1 MLDELSALIARHAR
15 PDGRTPLD
23 GVLLSRVDRPGPPE
37 TTTSGTVFALI
48 ARGGKRLVLGDR
60 VFDYRAG
67 QYLVASVDLPVSGH
81 FTGPSLGFGLELRP
95 SVIAS
100 LLDEADPPGGRAPS
114 PGGPAPSGI
123 AVSDASGDLVDAVV
137 RMVRLIERPRDRAI
151 LAPMIEREILWRL
164 ITGDQAATVRE
175 MGLAGSSLT
184 RISKAVA
191 WIRAHYASS
200 FRVEDL
206 ARECG
211 MSVSAFHRGFQAVTA
226 VSPIQFQKRIRLQEA
241 RLRLASS
248 RDVAGAGFAVGY
260 ESASQFSRDY
270 RRQFGVPPSLDRV
283 R

>member
-23 GVLLSRVDRPGPPE
+23 GVLLARADGPGPPAAS
-37 TTTSGTVFALI
+37 TSGTVFALI

-60 VFDYRAG
+60 VYDYGAG
-67 QYLVASVDLPVSGH
+67 QYLVASVDLPVTGH
-81 FTGPSLGFGLELRP
+81 YTAPSLGFALELRP
-95 SVIAS
+95 SAIAS
-100 LLDEADPPGGRAPS
+100 LLVEGDL

-123 AVSDASGDLVDAVV
+123 AVSDASDDLLDAVV
-137 RMVRLIERPRDRAI
+137 RMVRLIERPYDRAV

-175 MGLAGSSLT
+175 MGLADSALSRVG
-184 RISKAVA
+184 RAVG
-191 WIRAHYASS
+191 WIRAHYAEP

-206 ARECG
+206 ARDCG

-241 RLRLASS
+241 RLRLATTGPG
-248 RDVAGAGFAVGY
+248 DVAQAAFAVGY
-260 ESASQFSRDY
+260 ESASQFSREY
-270 RRQFGVPPSLDRV
+270 RRLFGVPPSRDLNPV
-283 R
+283 G

>member
-1 MLDELSALIARHAR
+1 MHDELTALIARHAR
-15 PDGRTPLD
+15 PDGRTPID
-23 GVLLSRVDRPGPPE
+23 GVLLSKVDRPGPPE
-37 TTTSGTVFALI
+37 TSTSGTVFALI
-48 ARGGKRLVLGDR
+48 AQGGKRLVLGDR
-60 VFDYRAG
+60 VFDYGAG
-67 QYLVASVDLPVSGH
+67 QYLVASVDLPVSGR

-100 LLDEADPPGGRAPS
+100 LLTEADPPR
-114 PGGPAPSGI
+114 GPVPSGI
-123 AVSDASGDLVDAVV
+123 AVSDASADLIDAVT

-191 WIRAHYASS
+191 WIRTHYASP

-241 RLRLASS
+241 RLRLATSG
-248 RDVAGAGFAVGY
+248 DVARAGFAVGY

-270 RRQFGVPPSLDRV
+270 RRLFGVPPSLDRV